1 MTSVRWGII
10 STAKIGME
18 KVIPAIQAASNC
30 DVVAIASRLP
40 GRAADAADLLGIPSS
55 FDTYQDLLDAED
67 IDAVYI
73 PLPNDQHAEW
83 AMRAAR
89 AGKHVLCEKPLAMS
103 AAQAEEI
110 VQACSEAGVLL
121 MEAFMYRHHP
131 TWVTTIDLVRSG
143 AVGEVQAVHSWFSYF
158 NDDPSNIRNQI
169 EHGGGALMDIGCY
182 CISLSRLVF
191 EDEPSTIEAIV
202 KRDPV
207 LGVDTVTSAVL
218 AFPRG
223 GQAVFTC
230 STRAEDSQGVHIIG
244 TGGRIEI
251 DIPFNIPPLLE
262 TRIHV
267 TAGGDPPVEPASE
280 TIVFPP
286 ANQYTIQAERF
297 AEAILDDGPV
307 PVHPIDAVRN
317 MAVIDAILASGGV
330 D

>member
-30 DVVAIASRLP
+30 DVVAIASRSP
-40 GRAADAADLLGIPSS
+40 GRATAAADHLGIPSS
-55 FDTYQDLLDAED
+55 FDSYQDLLDAED

-83 AMRAAR
+83 VMRAAR

-103 AAQAEEI
+103 AAQAAEM
-110 VQACSEAGVLL
+110 VQTCSEAGVLL

-143 AVGEVQAVHSWFSYF
+143 AIGEVQAVHSWFSYF
-158 NDDPSNIRNQI
+158 NDDPSNIRNQT

-182 CISLSRLVF
+182 SINLSRLVF
-191 EDEPSTIEAIV
+191 DDEPAAIEAIV

-262 TRIHV
+262 TRIRM
-267 TAGGDPPVEPASE
+267 TAGGDPPVEPAAE

-297 AEAILDDGPV
+297 A
-307 PVHPIDAVRN
+307 DAVLSGSPPFLAPSDAIAN
-317 MAVIDAILASGGV
+317 MAVIDEILAPR
-330 D
+330 